1 MSNKSPFTIT
11 GQFLQ
16 LINKPSKNNEGKQEN
31 RFYLEILFQSV
42 NGTEIHKVKVAD
54 PVEYHD
60 LKKGS
65 AVTLPVSIM
74 AMADGKRAP
83 VYLSV
88 VS

>member
-16 LINKPSKNNEGKQEN
+16 LINKPAKNNDGKQEN
-31 RFYLEILFQSV
+31 RYYLEILFQSV
-42 NGTEIHKVKVAD
+42 NGTEIHKVKISD
-54 PVEYHD
+54 PVEYHE

-65 AVTLPVSIM
+65 QVTLPISIM
-74 AMADGKRAP
+74 AMADGKRTP

-88 VS
+88 AS